1 MKGDTMAR
9 PTSVTVIG
17 WVWICLG
24 ILAALGGAFHL
35 SFPAIAHEM
44 AAQGT
49 PDKSPGFNIVWLA
62 IPLGLVEFGVS
73 GLAIVSGAY
82 FLRLRAW
89 ARTCL
94 EALSWAALI
103 FNVCLG
109 LGSVVFFL
117 IKVKGNGFYVG
128 TTFAIFWC
136 AFALV
141 FPAAFA
147 VPFGVMIKA
156 LRGKTVRDALVQ
168 RG

>member
-1 MKGDTMAR
+1 MAR
-9 PTSVTVIG
+9 PTSVTVIA
-17 WVWICLG
+17 WVWIALG
-24 ILAALGGAFHL
+24 ILAALGGAFHV
-35 SFPAIAHEM
+35 SFPAIVHEM
-44 AAQGT
+44 AAEEV
-49 PDKSPGFNIVWLA
+49 PDNAPRFNVVWLA

-94 EALSWAALI
+94 EALSWVALI
-103 FNVCLG
+103 FFAFSGV
-109 LGSVVFFL
+109 GSVAFFL
-117 IKVKGNGFYVG
+117 TKVLGNQHGFPVG
-128 TTFAIFWC
+128 TIFAIFWC

-141 FPAAFA
+141 FSAAIA

-156 LRGKTVRDALVQ
+156 LRGKTIRDALVQ

>member
-1 MKGDTMAR
+1 MAR

-49 PDKSPGFNIVWLA
+49 PDNSPGFNIVWLA

-94 EALSWAALI
+94 EALSWAVLI

-109 LGSVVFFL
+109 VGSVVFFL
-117 IKVKGNGFYVG
+117 IKVKSNGFYVG

>member
-1 MKGDTMAR
+1 MAR
-9 PTSVTVIG
+9 PTSVTVIA

-44 AAQGT
+44 ASQGAAE
-49 PDKSPGFNIVWLA
+49 GVREFNIVWLA
-62 IPLGLVEFGVS
+62 VPLGLIELGVS
-73 GLAIVSGAY
+73 GLGIVSGAY
-82 FLRLRAW
+82 FLKLRGW

-94 EALSWAALI
+94 EVLSWTALI
-103 FNVCLG
+103 FTACFGV
-109 LGSVVFFL
+109 GSVALFL
-117 IKVKGNGFYVG
+117 TKVLGNQHGFHVG

-141 FPAAFA
+141 FSAAFA